1 MDVTELNRDQ
11 LTELKGHCIF
21 EQNEANGEGTS
32 WDELACADELVSDK
46 EIFEAYDGYSF
57 SEEDFDCPTGTED

>member
-1 MDVTELNRDQ
+1 MS
-11 LTELKGHCIF
+11 K
-21 EQNEANGEGTS
+21 NEANGEGTS